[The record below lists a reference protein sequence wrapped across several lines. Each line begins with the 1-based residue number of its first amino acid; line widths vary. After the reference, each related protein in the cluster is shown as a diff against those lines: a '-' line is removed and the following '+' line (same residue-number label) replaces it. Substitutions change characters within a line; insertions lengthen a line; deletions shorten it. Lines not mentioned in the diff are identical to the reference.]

1 MSLPAFLLLGAALLQ
16 GPQGTPEAQQ
26 NAADT
31 KQRLAALQAQLAQV
45 DQQLDSL
52 RKRRK
57 GVLVDLQG
65 IALQR
70 NRIRAQEEGARLRR
84 DEAQGEVQRLV
95 QDRER
100 IRQELRKLQDQIKG
114 QIRWMHALGPYGDLG
129 FLTGAQ
135 DFETFLRNGRMLAWG
150 RLQELRRLDRI
161 SRLQGDL
168 GKREAEMK
176 ATLARLAQEEE
187 EAAQLQAS
195 LRMNQE
201 RMEDFLLK
209 LSQDEKAKKQVQ
221 AELAEEAIQLERLM
235 ATLSAKGK
243 GEGFTATTAF
253 ANLRGELPQPVE
265 GELAEAFGI
274 HEHPRY
280 RTKTERTGILVAAP
294 LGVPV
299 TAVADGRV
307 AYSDYRPSYGP
318 MVILDHGGGWFTLY
332 MHLQG
337 LLLAKGEVLRAGE
350 RVGYVGDTVDGSR
363 LGFEIR
369 LQKQAQDPQ
378 KWFKKRY
385 R

>member
-1 MSLPAFLLLGAALLQ
+1 MNPAALLLLGAALLQ
-16 GPQGTPEAQQ
+16 GPQGTQEAQR
-26 NAADT
+26 NPAEA
-31 KQRLAALQAQLAQV
+31 KQRLAALQAQLVQV
-45 DQQLDSL
+45 DQQLESL

-57 GVLVDLQG
+57 GMLVDLQG
-65 IALQR
+65 ISLQR

-95 QDRER
+95 KDKDR
-100 IRQELRKLQDQIKG
+100 IRRELHRLRGELRG

-135 DFETFLRNGRMLAWG
+135 DFETFLRNSRMLAWW
-150 RLQELRRLDRI
+150 RTQERRRLDQI

-168 GKREAEMK
+168 GKRETELK

-187 EAAQLQAS
+187 EAARLQAS
-195 LRMNQE
+195 LRLNQE
-201 RMEDFLLK
+201 RLEEFLLN
-209 LSQDEKAKKQVQ
+209 LSLDEKAKKQVQ
-221 AELAEEAIQLERLM
+221 AELAEEAVQLERLM
-235 ATLSAKGK
+235 TALSTKGK
-243 GEGFTATTAF
+243 GEAFTPASAF
-253 ANLRGELPQPVE
+253 AGLRGELPQPVD
-265 GELAEAFGI
+265 GELAEGFGI
-274 HEHPRY
+274 QVHPRY

-299 TAVADGRV
+299 VAVADGRV
-307 AYSDYRPSYGP
+307 VYSDYRPGYGP

-337 LLLAKGEVLRAGE
+337 LILAKGETLRAGE
-350 RVGYVGDTVDGSR
+350 RVGYVGETADGSR

-378 KWFKKRY
+378 KWFKRRY